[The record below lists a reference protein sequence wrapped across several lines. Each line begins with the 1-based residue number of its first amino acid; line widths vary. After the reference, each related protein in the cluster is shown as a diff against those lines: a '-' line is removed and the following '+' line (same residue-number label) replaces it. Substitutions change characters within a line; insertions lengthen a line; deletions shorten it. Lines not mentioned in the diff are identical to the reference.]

1 MGHASLALVAVAAIT
16 LAATFDSA
24 EAVSSTPLWAGRP
37 SLVSNMGLRG
47 GSSAKM
53 TRSASQQDLSKPD
66 IKRPGPGTKDARK
79 EKIWQLTK
87 QYKPVDKES
96 IQRSVVHH
104 VEHTLAAD
112 RYNFDDRTAYSA
124 VALSVRDH
132 LVESLRDTKTH
143 YVKEDPKRVY
153 YLSLEFLMGRSL
165 LNALMNLDLDKP
177 YAEALAE
184 LGYKLEDMVEQ
195 EKDAALGNGG
205 LGRLAACFL
214 DSMATL
220 NLPAWGYG
228 IRYEHGMFE
237 QRIKDGVQVEFP
249 DTWLT
254 HGNPWEIQRLDIT
267 YPVVFYGSEKV
278 VAVAYDTPIPGYDTL
293 NTNSLRL
300 WSAMPDQDIDLGKF
314 NEGDYSKAL
323 AARQRALEITQVLY
337 PNDNNW
343 AGKELRLKQQ
353 YFFVSATLQDMIHT
367 FMTAKPGRSFDEL
380 PQKVAVQLN
389 DTHPSIGV
397 AELMRLLIDVHHMGW
412 TAAWAIVC
420 KVFAYT
426 NHTVLPEALEKWP
439 VALMQSLL
447 PRIMEIIFEINR
459 RWLNE
464 VKEVMGNDSEAMG
477 KLSVIEGE
485 GDHKMVRMANLAIIG
500 SFKVNGVAAIHADIV
515 KADVFPHFVE
525 YYKRKGINDKFIGV
539 TNGVT
544 CRRWMAQCNPE
555 LRELITKQLG
565 SDKWVRDLS
574 LISGLRKF
582 ADDDKVLDEL
592 AKAKM
597 ANKLRLKAYI
607 KEHLDIDVDENTL
620 FDVQVKRIHEYKRQ
634 FLNVLQVIHRYN
646 KIKSMS
652 PSDRKNV
659 VKRTVF
665 IGGKAAA
672 GYYVAKKIIALAN
685 AVGRV
690 INADPDTSEYL
701 KLVFIPNYKV
711 GNAQI
716 IIPAND
722 ISEHISTAGTEASG
736 TSNMKFVMNGG
747 IIIGTDDGANIEIKE
762 HVGEENI
769 FIFGAKNH
777 EIPDA
782 TRKMKNGAPW
792 DNRLQDVF
800 KTIRSGKFGNPVD
813 FEPVLNSIEDGNDRY
828 LLAHDFASY
837 LECQDRVDKEF
848 VNTKSWNK
856 KCLMAIAG
864 MGFFST
870 DRTINEYAEKIWGCK
885 PCPRPDPRA

>member
-1 MGHASLALVAVAAIT
+1 
-16 LAATFDSA
+16 
-24 EAVSSTPLWAGRP
+24 
-37 SLVSNMGLRG
+37 
-47 GSSAKM
+47 M
-53 TRSASQQDLSKPD
+53 TRSASQQELSRPD
-66 IKRPGPGTKDARK
+66 VSRPGPSGKDAKK

-87 QYKPVDKES
+87 GYKPVDKES

-112 RYNFDDRTAYSA
+112 RYNFDDRTAYNA

-132 LVESLRDTKTH
+132 LVESLRDTKSH

-165 LNALMNLDLDKP
+165 LNALMNLDLEKP
-177 YAEALAE
+177 YRAALE
-184 LGYKLEDMVEQ
+184 EIGYHLEDMVDQ

-237 QRIKDGVQVEFP
+237 QRIKDGIQVEFP

-267 YPVVFYGSEKV
+267 YPVTFYGSEKV
-278 VAVAYDTPIPGYDTL
+278 MAVAYDTPIPGYDTL

-314 NEGDYSKAL
+314 NEGDYNKAL
-323 AARQRALEITQVLY
+323 AARQRALEISQVLY

-353 YFFVSATLQDMIHT
+353 YFFVSATLQDMIKT
-367 FMTAKPGRSFDEL
+367 FLTAKPGRSMEEL
-380 PQKVAVQLN
+380 PSKVAVQLN

-397 AELMRLLIDVHHMGW
+397 AELMRLLIDCHGLGW
-412 TAAWAIVC
+412 SAAWAIVQ

-447 PRIMEIIFEINR
+447 PRIQEIIFEINR

-464 VKEVMGNDSEAMG
+464 VKETMGDKGEMMG
-477 KLSVIEGE
+477 KLSIIEGE
-485 GDHKMVRMANLAIIG
+485 GDHKMVRMANLAIVG
-500 SFKVNGVAAIHADIV
+500 SYKVNGVAAIHADIV

-544 CRRWMAQCNPE
+544 CRRWMAQCNPS
-555 LRELITKQLG
+555 LSALITKCLG
-565 SDKWVRDLS
+565 SDKWVKDLA
-574 LISGLRKF
+574 LLEGLRKF
-582 ADDDKVLDEL
+582 SDDDKVLDDLMKSKHENKERL
-592 AKAKM
+592 AK
-597 ANKLRLKAYI
+597 YI
-607 KEHLDIDVDENTL
+607 KETMNIDVDSDTM
-620 FDVQVKRIHEYKRQ
+620 FDIQVKRIHEYKRQ
-634 FLNVLQVIHRYN
+634 LLNVLQIIHRYN
-646 KIKSMS
+646 TIKSMS
-652 PSDRKNV
+652 PDQRKNV
-659 VKRTVF
+659 VKRTCF

-672 GYYVAKKIIALAN
+672 GYFVAKKIIALAN
-685 AVGRV
+685 AVGSV
-690 INADPDTSEYL
+690 INNDPDTKDFL
-701 KLVFIPNYKV
+701 KLIFIPNYKV
-711 GNAQI
+711 SNAQV

-769 FIFGAKNH
+769 FIFGAKNE
-777 EIPDA
+777 EIPEA
-782 TRKMKNGAPW
+782 TRRMKEGAAW
-792 DNRLQDVF
+792 DGRLSKVF
-800 KTIRSGKFGNPVD
+800 STIRSGKFGNPVD
-813 FEPVLNSIEDGNDRY
+813 FEPVLNSIENGADRY

-837 LECQDRVDKEF
+837 LECQDRVDKAF
-848 VNTKSWNK
+848 QDKKSWAK
-856 KCLMAIAG
+856 KCLNAVAG

-870 DRTINEYAEKIWGCK
+870 DRTIQEYADNIWGCK